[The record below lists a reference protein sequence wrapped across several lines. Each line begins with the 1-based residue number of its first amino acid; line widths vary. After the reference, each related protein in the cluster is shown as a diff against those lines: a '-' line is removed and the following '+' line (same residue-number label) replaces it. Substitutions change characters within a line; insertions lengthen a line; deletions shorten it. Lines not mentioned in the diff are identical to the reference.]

1 MFIVHPLVRHISDD
15 TPVIVFSG
23 NYMTGAGAGA
33 GAGAEIMDKDRAG
46 ELGCLLYTMKTS
58 VTVSTH

>member
-1 MFIVHPLVRHISDD
+1 
-15 TPVIVFSG
+15 
-23 NYMTGAGAGA
+23 MTGAGAGA
-33 GAGAEIMDKDRAG
+33 GAGAEIMDKDSAG